1 MDFDLTKFN
10 FNLFNFNIF
19 EIIFQIV
26 LNLTTNISNYNSFH
40 IIFNS
45 TVINMIYIGFLYVKC
60 LKLNKKKDFQIN
72 LNGINCQ
79 NNQNKN
85 NQNKNKNRKNEKVEK
100 VENIFRN
107 GISNSEFVNKISV
120 NELKIIDNFL

>member
-85 NQNKNKNRKNEKVEK
+85 KNRKNEKVEK